1 MKAIIIMENYL
12 KTTIARL
19 GLPVKTWLEQ
29 AQNNAKPDQQ
39 DRTKVSL
46 VCSSDEFAQLVTE
59 LTTGGMEWQQ
69 KILKSK
75 KQPVVQVST
84 ASGPHIVVDLTP
96 EEVNTRGMLVW
107 DSDYARS
114 RDLMGQVY
122 SMFVALMV
130 EQLEIN
136 FGTCS
141 DSAVLGCLAGLE
153 IASYD
158 YRVCRGDKEHD
169 LPVPGLSLRNTAAK
183 AISGEL
189 VRQAAALGNA
199 VNIARHLV
207 NLPAGDLHPTAYAEL
222 VTELFSDSENCQ
234 VTVWDEQRLKDERM
248 GLLLAV
254 GRAADQPPCLIQLRY
269 RNGKSTKK
277 PLAMVGKGITFD
289 TGGLDL
295 KPSAFMRMMKK
306 DMGGSAALVGLAV
319 WLAATEFSDPV
330 DIWLAVAE
338 NAVGEKAFRP
348 GDVITARNGK
358 TVEIDNTD
366 AEGRLVLA
374 DVLSVAIAEKDNN
387 QPRAII
393 DIATLTG
400 AARVALGLQVG
411 ALFANDSKLSDALY
425 EAGFESGDPVWPLP
439 LVDAYKKELESRVA
453 ELVNSSANRFGGAI
467 TAAMFLAEFTENMPW
482 AHLDVNAFSNETQGA
497 ISGPGANG
505 QMVQCL
511 VQFLQK
517 GSF

>member
-1 MKAIIIMENYL
+1 M

-39 DRTKVSL
+39 GRTRVCL
-46 VCSSDEFAQLVTE
+46 VHSSDEYAKLVVE
-59 LTTGGMEWQQ
+59 LTAGGMEWQR
-69 KILKSK
+69 KHLNSK
-75 KQPVVQVST
+75 KQPVVQIST
-84 ASGPHIVVDLTP
+84 ANGPHILVDLTP
-96 EEVNTRGMLVW
+96 AEANASGMLVW

-114 RDLMGQVY
+114 RDLMGQLY
-122 SMFVALMV
+122 PMLVALMI
-130 EQLEIN
+130 EQLEID
-136 FGTCS
+136 FGSCP
-141 DSAVLGCLAGLE
+141 DAAVLGCLAGLE
-153 IASYD
+153 MAAYD

-169 LPVPGLSLRNTAAK
+169 LPVPGLCLSNAATK
-183 AISGEL
+183 APSGEL
-189 VRQAAALGNA
+189 IRQAAAVGNA

-207 NLPAGDLHPTAYAEL
+207 NLPAGDLHPSAYAEL

-269 RNGKSTKK
+269 RNGQSTKK

-306 DMGGSAALVGLAV
+306 DMGGSAALVGLAS
-319 WLAATEFSDPV
+319 WLSATEFPDPV

-338 NAVGEKAFRP
+338 NAVGEMAFRP

-425 EAGFESGDPVWPLP
+425 EAGLESGDPIWPLP
-439 LVDAYKKELESRVA
+439 LVEAYKKELESRVA
-453 ELVNSSANRFGGAI
+453 QLANSSANRFGGAI

-482 AHLDVNAFSNETQGA
+482 AHLDVNAFCNENQGA

-511 VQFLQK
+511 VQFLLK
-517 GSF
+517 GGY